1 MNAEEI
7 ADVLW
12 ELVSKLPDEAQGV
25 VEDIIDRLGN
35 HIADDNFYAWNA
47 DLHRGV
53 K

>member
-7 ADVLW
+7 ADVIW
-12 ELVSKLPDEAQGV
+12 ELMSKLPNEAQGV
-25 VEDIIDRLGN
+25 VEEIIDRLWQQVGD
-35 HIADDNFYAWNA
+35 ANFYAWNA